1 MHNQTKLYPGYQE
14 ASIELGFGYY
24 IIRAMAKRR
33 TKKQKKRSQKRRSAY
48 NVRVVNKKER
58 VVEFGYE
65 RALIKKDLRKT
76 VIISLLILGV
86 ELGLYFWIFN

>member
-1 MHNQTKLYPGYQE
+1 
-14 ASIELGFGYY
+14 
-24 IIRAMAKRR
+24 MAKRR
-33 TKKQKKRSQKRRSAY
+33 TKKQKKRSQKKRAVADVGIIS
-48 NVRVVNKKER
+48 KKER

-65 RALIKKDLRKT
+65 QSLIKRDLKKT